1 MKSLESFDNIAPVEN
16 EPDPVLL
23 KLWRKNGFP
32 NRPPFK
38 GSEAE
43 RRLKEAC
50 RSYTSLVKNADVIN
64 PRLKEDS
71 ENYFAKSKINNLG
84 YETRRRELHNLIAI
98 MVVGEKRSGMN
109 ESLALK
115 IADFAMDYSSQD

>member
-71 ENYFAKSKINNLG
+71 ENYFAKTKINNLG
-84 YETRRRELHNLIAI
+84 YETRRRELHNNIAV
-98 MVVGEKRSGMN
+98 MVVGEQRSGMN
-109 ESLALK
+109 EALATK
-115 IADFAMDYSSQD
+115 IAKFALEYVSL